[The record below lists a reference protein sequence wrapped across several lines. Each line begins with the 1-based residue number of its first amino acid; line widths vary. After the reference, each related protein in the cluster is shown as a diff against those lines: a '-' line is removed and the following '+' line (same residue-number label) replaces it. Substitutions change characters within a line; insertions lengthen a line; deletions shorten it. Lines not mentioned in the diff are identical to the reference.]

1 MISDTHGVSVVH
13 QRSLQRGHVG
23 LAAFGGLVDLC
34 FNDAFNIGLTEVF
47 LMKPPAEHYMH
58 KS

>member
-1 MISDTHGVSVVH
+1 MISDTHRVSVVH

-34 FNDAFNIGLTEVF
+34 FNDAFNIGLTGVLDETACRA
-47 LMKPPAEHYMH
+47 LYA
-58 KS
+58 